1 MTFKPHNVT
10 IFTEDMEDIMKKKQ
24 PKKVLSKKELLEMLL
39 SHEQTEIDEMDDMV
53 NLLISKNISINING
67 EGNNTLTLSD
77 KMSDQLTK
85 FAGSWK
91 FIIVFALLIIIWM
104 SVNVYLLTQ
113 PFDKFPFVFLNLVLG
128 CITALQAPII
138 MMSQNRQE
146 KKDRLRSENDYKI
159 NLKAEFIL
167 EDLYNK
173 LNDILKSQEA
183 IKRQIDE
190 IKTIAKT
197 DDKNNE

>member
-1 MTFKPHNVT
+1 
-10 IFTEDMEDIMKKKQ
+10 MKKKQ